1 MLILLEDGH
10 IFEVVRCLVD
20 DDHEV
25 WDVSPELL
33 DSRLEFVFGHLLN
46 PVHEVSQT

>member
-1 MLILLEDGH
+1 
-10 IFEVVRCLVD
+10 
-20 DDHEV
+20 
-25 WDVSPELL
+25 VSPELL